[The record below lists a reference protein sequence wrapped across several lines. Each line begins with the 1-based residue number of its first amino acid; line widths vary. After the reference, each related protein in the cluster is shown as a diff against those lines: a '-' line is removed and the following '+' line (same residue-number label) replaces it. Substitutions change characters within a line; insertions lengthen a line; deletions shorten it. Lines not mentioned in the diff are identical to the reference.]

1 MLIKIPIVMSNN
13 HRAKKKKKKEK
24 EKKKISPL
32 KTRGTNIHRPTAADE
47 KVG

>member
-1 MLIKIPIVMSNN
+1 VVMSNN
-13 HRAKKKKKKEK
+13 HRVKKKKKK
-24 EKKKISPL
+24 KKKKRRISPL